1 MVVLSTS
8 SPIEIILYKFQMSS
22 VSSGVNLM
30 VPGRFLVK
38 CPQYPFMCR
47 VEGLKGKYS
56 CNKYYVCH
64 SYYLCYLLFV
74 IFIFYLL
81 LYKMQVS
88 ILFLLFLISV

>member
-47 VEGLKGKYS
+47 VAVVVEGGFKGEPDLMLKIARY
-56 CNKYYVCH
+56 NTP
-64 SYYLCYLLFV
+64 
-74 IFIFYLL
+74 
-81 LYKMQVS
+81 QA
-88 ILFLLFLISV
+88 